1 MKRIVCLLLTLLLLT
16 VTACA
21 DVLWEPWEDDYYQAH
36 MEEMEG
42 VNRIY
47 VVPEGMTVNVYR
59 SPKTGGLVDTLEG
72 GTRVYVGFS
81 IEIDGELWGVGYDG
95 WFRLGRLQRE
105 YSSEDFRKD
114 YADALSGGGSMEVQ
128 DGLTIYAWTWPG
140 SGVLD
145 REVVLNADYD
155 EGHLSYGSVYT
166 DPEGGRWGYVGYYM
180 GRCGWVWLDDPTD
193 PNPPLRMHPEVENT
207 VTDTSPTE
215 AEPGGGRGS
224 ILLGALIPVAAVVLV
239 TAVGIA
245 AVKRKKQK
253 S

>member
-81 IEIDGELWGVGYDG
+81 IEIDGEL
-95 WFRLGRLQRE
+95 
-105 YSSEDFRKD
+105 
-114 YADALSGGGSMEVQ
+114 
-128 DGLTIYAWTWPG
+128 
-140 SGVLD
+140 
-145 REVVLNADYD
+145 
-155 EGHLSYGSVYT
+155 
-166 DPEGGRWGYVGYYM
+166 
-180 GRCGWVWLDDPTD
+180 
-193 PNPPLRMHPEVENT
+193 
-207 VTDTSPTE
+207 
-215 AEPGGGRGS
+215 
-224 ILLGALIPVAAVVLV
+224 
-239 TAVGIA
+239 
-245 AVKRKKQK
+245 
-253 S
+253 